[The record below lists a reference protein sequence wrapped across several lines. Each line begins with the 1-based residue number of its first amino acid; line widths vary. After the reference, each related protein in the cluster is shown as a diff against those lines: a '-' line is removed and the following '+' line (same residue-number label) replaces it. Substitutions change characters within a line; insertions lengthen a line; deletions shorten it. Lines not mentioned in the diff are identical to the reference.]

1 MFKFVH
7 ADGDASLSFA
17 HSLALVAFL
26 LLFFRFYHIPFTMFI
41 GMVQPYEPPAQTE
54 TNQQRPRLKAI
65 HRDKHA
71 SKYASKHE
79 STHKSKH
86 DGQDHNYKASGIK
99 AADYEEKKATKTSKL
114 AKSKKKASSKAKAS
128 AKAVKTA
135 APYVDAKAVP
145 VPNPYPDPGVST
157 TIVSSSSYTST
168 FTIHSGVLPVV
179 PSATQR
185 PSFTSGFS
193 PLPPLVAAATSLG
206 LTTSNVLT
214 AAPTASTIAT
224 LSGHQGQTHTTSKHV
239 STAVVVLLA
248 VGAAFLLVGI
258 FLAYRVC
265 SKPRKH
271 IPTPSLP
278 ILQDPFED
286 DEKQVDAEE
295 ESLFGGKERNSARPG
310 SNTMLLPWTQYPTNS
325 VIKPAA
331 TLDVNAY
338 RPGDPHKRLS
348 VGASGR
354 GFNPTRTPNR
364 VSAMSV
370 SVYPGSPMS
379 QSGNGVGLAIGGSPL
394 TADGLPVLQRA
405 SSKPTNPRRMSKAAK
420 TARQSMV
427 ISDRL
432 LVPNGLEDSDLYA
445 GSEFNTPALPPSTA
459 GGRARVKAPYA
470 PAALLRGSTTLSGA
484 PMNSGRSLI
493 DEPNPFEESQY
504 VLPPISPMMKTE
516 DRRERDTKALASA
529 LGFGSPNP
537 MPPSPQTTVYPDD
550 SITLAGDRRRSR
562 RFSQSRVSHVMS
574 PPTEASARLGK
585 FMMGEFQSMA
595 SLPSSKAV
603 TNNAAPGPSTRTKPV
618 TRKRVEDMPPRV
630 PSPPPLPSLA
640 QMAMSNMDDYDTYRS
655 PTYSIYGLYEA
666 DRKSK
671 NTGN

>member
-1 MFKFVH
+1 M
-7 ADGDASLSFA
+7 
-17 HSLALVAFL
+17 
-26 LLFFRFYHIPFTMFI
+26 YI
-41 GMVQPYEPPAQTE
+41 GMVKPYEPPAETE
-54 TNQQRPRLKAI
+54 SSKPRPRLKAI

-71 SKYASKHE
+71 SKHASKHE
-79 STHKSKH
+79 SAHERAHENVHESKH
-86 DGQDHNYKASGIK
+86 DDQDNSDKEGKIK
-99 AADYEEKKATKTSKL
+99 AADYEEKSSSKEKKPTKTSKS
-114 AKSKKKASSKAKAS
+114 AKPKKKASSKAKAS
-128 AKAVKTA
+128 ANAIKTA
-135 APYVDAKAVP
+135 VPYVDAKAVP
-145 VPNPYPDPGVST
+145 VPNPYPDPGAST
-157 TIVSSSSYTST
+157 TTVTSSSYTST

-179 PSATQR
+179 PSTTQR

-206 LTTSNVLT
+206 LTTSSILT
-214 AAPTASTIAT
+214 APTASTISST
-224 LSGHQGQTHTTSKHV
+224 LTGHQGQTHTTSKHV

-265 SKPRKH
+265 SRPRAH

-286 DEKQVDAEE
+286 EEKQVDPEE
-295 ESLFGGKERNSARPG
+295 ESLFGGKERTSARPG
-310 SNTMLLPWTQYPTNS
+310 SNTVLLPWTQYPHNS

-338 RPGDPHKRLS
+338 RPDDPHKRNS
-348 VGASGR
+348 VGAAQRG

-394 TADGLPVLQRA
+394 TADGTHVLQRA
-405 SSKPTNPRRMSKAAK
+405 NFQPTNPRRMSKAAK

-427 ISDRL
+427 VSDRL
-432 LVPNGLEDSDLYA
+432 VVPNGLEDSDLYA

-470 PAALLRGSTTLSGA
+470 PAALLRGSATLSGV
-484 PMNSGRSLI
+484 PMTSAQSLI

-529 LGFGSPNP
+529 LGLSSPNP
-537 MPPSPQTTVYPDD
+537 TPPSPQTTVYPDD

-562 RFSQSRVSHVMS
+562 RYSQGRVSHVMS

-595 SLPSSKAV
+595 SLPSTKAF

-618 TRKRVEDMPPRV
+618 TRKRVEELPPRV

-640 QMAMSNMDDYDTYRS
+640 QMAMAHTNIDDYDTYRS

-671 NTGN
+671 NTGNN